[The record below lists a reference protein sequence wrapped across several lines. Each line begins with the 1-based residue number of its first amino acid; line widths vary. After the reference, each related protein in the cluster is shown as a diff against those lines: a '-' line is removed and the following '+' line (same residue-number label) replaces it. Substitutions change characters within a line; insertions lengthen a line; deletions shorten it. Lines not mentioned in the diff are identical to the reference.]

1 MRRGRERHLG
11 GAFQKL
17 ADSIAPT
24 DPLTSATV
32 VWPEV
37 VGAAIAKHSRPS
49 AIRGAELVV
58 ECDSSVY
65 AQEIEL
71 LSRKVLKGLGEHMNG
86 PAPTA
91 LKCVL
96 RKTR

>member
-1 MRRGRERHLG
+1 M
-11 GAFQKL
+11 

-32 VWPEV
+32 IWPDV
-37 VGAAIAKHSRPS
+37 VGEAIAKHTRPS

-65 AQEIEL
+65 AQELEL
-71 LSRKVLKGLGEHMNG
+71 LSRKVLKALTEGLNG
-86 PAPTA
+86 PAPIS
-91 LKCVL
+91 LKTVL
-96 RKTR
+96 RKSR